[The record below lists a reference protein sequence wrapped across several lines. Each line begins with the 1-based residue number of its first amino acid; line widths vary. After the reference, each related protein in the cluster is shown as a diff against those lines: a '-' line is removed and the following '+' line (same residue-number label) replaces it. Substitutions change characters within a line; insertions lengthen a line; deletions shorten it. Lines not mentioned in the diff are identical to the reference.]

1 MMYHSISFTFIYH
14 NLPVSDTFSISCLM
28 AILNNQVEKLAAS
41 IGLGPN
47 CRKVLAE
54 RDKILGI
61 IILFLGPQNISQTTK
76 ESWHMGLHA
85 SKDLLHNGK
94 TMEKL
99 LVGQSP
105 QQINHLN

>member
-1 MMYHSISFTFIYH
+1 
-14 NLPVSDTFSISCLM
+14 M

-85 SKDLLHNGK
+85 SEDLLHNGK